1 MGQLLETLK
10 LNFKEMKELSDGKQ
24 SDLTNLLWN
33 TLTEEEKS

>member
-1 MGQLLETLK
+1 MGQLLEILK

-24 SDLTNLLWN
+24 LDLTNLLWN